1 MFTCPQFILRGRRA
15 FIHFYRFQCTQISM
29 HSCLYSILLLKTK
42 RNIIIPEAADYSN
55 SSLSCYNI
63 LYRKLLFTTNLRLN
77 NGIEFNIHF
86 LFLNSWSFYK
96 NLFKE
101 DRDPYIELK
110 YTFDATDTPT
120 PPSSLFCIIIIYGLH
135 SSSMWVQEREKRER
149 ERERERENLYNN
161 KFPS

>member
-135 SSSMWVQEREKRER
+135 SSSMWVQEREKQER